1 MTLSDSRST
10 VIIAAIHKEVAA
22 LLAALEFTACDSMP
36 FSAWRAEGQVGYII
50 VIVSGLGK
58 ANAAAATAAAIER
71 YSPNLIVNVGCAGAF
86 AGSGLAVGDIAVAKE
101 EIAADEGVLT
111 LDGWLPLDEIGF
123 PVAVVDGVRY
133 FNAIPLSQNLV
144 GKAVEA
150 ASAEEFNVLA
160 GSFVTV
166 STCSGTAA
174 RGDELWRRHAPLCE
188 NMEGAAVAQVALRY
202 GIQCAEIRGI
212 SNMVEDRD
220 LSRWDIALAVN
231 RAQQA
236 ALAFLQTIGVA

>member
-1 MTLSDSRST
+1 MTQSDSRST
-10 VIIAAIHKEVAA
+10 VIIAAIDKEAAA
-22 LLAALEFTACDSMP
+22 LLAALDVVACDSMP
-36 FSAWRAEGQVGYII
+36 FPTWLAEGRVGDII

-86 AGSGLAVGDIAVAKE
+86 AGSGLTVGDIAVATE

-111 LDGWLPLDEIGF
+111 LEGWLPLNEFGF

-144 GKAVEA
+144 GKAVE
-150 ASAEEFNVLA
+150 SATGAEFNALA

-202 GIQCAEIRGI
+202 GIECVEIRGV

-220 LSRWDIALAVN
+220 LSRWNLGLAVG

-236 ALAFLQTIGVA
+236 VLAFLQIIGVA